1 MKIFVSVILM
11 LVSLFGFSQSP
22 TRGALVTV
30 DTSNFSNSA
39 GFTRPTIK
47 MLAVNK
53 LDNAVVFWDLSS
65 WNTIG
70 GGVNIYNSD
79 GTLIGDR
86 TVNGGGYNLNF
97 TNNASFFGYGQTVV
111 GMQSDDGT
119 YTAGLTGQGN
129 LIQLQSEVSAISNY
143 GSQIGIVTDSIY
155 IRPFLG
161 RLNIDTL
168 NAQSNAS
175 DSMLVWAT
183 SGSNRG
189 RVGYKILPTSGTY
202 TPTLTNT
209 TNVAASTAYVTSYMR
224 VGNVVTVGFKVD
236 IDATLAAST
245 ATLLGFSLPIA
256 SNFTAEE
263 DAGGTAASDIVAN
276 LVVRIKADA
285 TNDGVSLVFKSL
297 SLTNDSYNGSF
308 TYIIK

>member
-1 MKIFVSVILM
+1 MKIFISAILM
-11 LVSLFGFSQSP
+11 LFTMAAFGQNS
-22 TRGALVTV
+22 TRGSLLTI

-39 GFTRPTIK
+39 GFTKPTIK
-47 MLAVNK
+47 MLAVNR

-65 WNTIG
+65 WSTIAG
-70 GGVNIYNSD
+70 GSGVNIYNSD
-79 GTLIGDR
+79 GTITSDR
-86 TVNGGGYNLNF
+86 TINGDQKDVLWYNNH
-97 TNNASFFGYGQTVV
+97 
-111 GMQSDDGT
+111 
-119 YTAGLTGQGN
+119 
-129 LIQLQSEVSAISNY
+129 II
-143 GSQIGIVTDSIY
+143 QIGAYGAGSIMNIAQNDGSGLGAATTNVVLNDSIILDASIGKYYIRQMPRSTSSTDSMMVINSDGK
-155 IRPFLG
+155 LG
-161 RLNIDTL
+161 Y
-168 NAQSNAS
+168 
-175 DSMLVWAT
+175 
-183 SGSNRG
+183 
-189 RVGYKILPTSGTY
+189 RVLPTSGTY